1 MFRIVICEDE
11 ISQREK
17 LKEYIQKIFDENK
30 EELEII
36 EFESAEDLLSD
47 NIVLKEVDIFI
58 LDIKLNGL
66 SGMDLAKLIRK
77 EDDRSEIIFVTS
89 LVEYIQEGY
98 TVRAYRYL
106 LKPIEYEELR
116 KHLLNCISDIKRKK
130 GNFVLENRDGMR
142 RIPIKK

>member
-1 MFRIVICEDE
+1 MFRVVICEDE

-30 EELEII
+30 EKVEIT
-36 EFESAEDLLSD
+36 EFESAVDLLSD

-106 LKPIEYEELR
+106 LKPIEYEELK
-116 KHLLNCISDIKRKK
+116 KHLLNCISDIKMKK
-130 GNFVLENRDGMR
+130 GNFIIENRDGMR